1 MSFPYIGENR
11 ELNEI
16 TRKGASSGAFISLS
30 GGITHYEIGGP
41 ENGQVVVLIHGFSVP
56 YFIYDPTFEFLTA
69 EGFRVLRYDLFG
81 RGWSDRPRVKYDIQ
95 LFVKQLADLLDA
107 LQLKQVNLIG
117 LSMGGPI
124 STAFVDQ
131 YPERVLRQVLIDPAG
146 AKDIELSRILEA
158 LKLPLIG
165 ELALGLF
172 GRESVVKSIA
182 SDLFDPELVDA
193 FRSKY
198 VVQLQFKGFRRAIL
212 STMRNGVIDSFFEVY
227 QRVGKLRKPTLLIW
241 GREDTTVPYDHNE
254 VIRSAMPQAEFH
266 PIENCGHIPH
276 FEKPEIINPLLKRFL
291 KANAQK

>member
-1 MSFPYIGENR
+1 
-11 ELNEI
+11 
-16 TRKGASSGAFISLS
+16 
-30 GGITHYEIGGP
+30 
-41 ENGQVVVLIHGFSVP
+41 
-56 YFIYDPTFEFLTA
+56 
-69 EGFRVLRYDLFG
+69 
-81 RGWSDRPRVKYDIQ
+81 VKYDIQ

-107 LQLKQVNLIG
+107 LQLKQFNLMG

-124 STAFVDQ
+124 STVFVDQ

-254 VIRSAMPQAEFH
+254 VIRSAMSHAEFH